1 MYMCV
6 YRGGEEWKNTKTLSA
21 QLGEEQDVTR
31 QMQLARLAFC
41 HVYGLLAGDG
51 ASLELKTHALNALV
65 RSVLLYGCGTLGL
78 TASLIEKQS
87 CALHIVDTFGY

>member
-1 MYMCV
+1 MC
-6 YRGGEEWKNTKTLSA
+6 RESEEWKNTKRLGA

-31 QMQLARLAFC
+31 QMQLARLAYC
-41 HVYGLLAGDG
+41 HVYGLFAGDG
-51 ASLELKTHALNALV
+51 ASLELKIHVLNALV

>member
-6 YRGGEEWKNTKTLSA
+6 YRGGEEWKNTKTFSA

-41 HVYGLLAGDG
+41 HVYGLLAGDV